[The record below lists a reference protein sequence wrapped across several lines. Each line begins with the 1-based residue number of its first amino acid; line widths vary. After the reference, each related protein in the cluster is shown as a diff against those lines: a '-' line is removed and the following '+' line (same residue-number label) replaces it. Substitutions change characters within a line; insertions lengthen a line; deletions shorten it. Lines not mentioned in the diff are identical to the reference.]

1 MLTPSQILKLV
12 LLAVVNPG
20 FLATLISVGAPDYP
34 VRLLLVFI
42 SALIQ
47 GLGLAAIVLHHNG
60 KGKWELIW
68 KTSLLFYGVTF
79 FQSGIEAVLFLN
91 YMQSTMTQADIY
103 AMVIFG
109 LVNTAVIVPIAVLLF
124 HIQVALSPQLS
135 LPPKTL
141 LLRFSALSMAYMII
155 YIVFGALV
163 FMPLAGTHFDTYYG
177 NMVMPDWL
185 FPFQIVRG
193 LIWVALAYGVLT
205 LISGERTLLVY
216 ITTMFIALP
225 FSSLLLPH
233 NEVMPL
239 PIRMAHLVE
248 ILSSMLL
255 FGFLCGRLL
264 TKKV

>member
-1 MLTPSQILKLV
+1 MLTPSQILKLL

-20 FLATLISVGAPDYP
+20 FLATVVSIGTPDYP

-42 SALIQ
+42 AALIQ
-47 GLGLAAIVLHHNG
+47 GFGLAAIVLHHIG
-60 KGKWELIW
+60 MGKWELIW

-79 FQSGIEAVLFLN
+79 LQSGIEAVLFLN
-91 YMQSTMTQADIY
+91 YMQSTMTQADIH

-109 LVNTAVIVPIAVLLF
+109 LVNTLFIVPIAVLLF
-124 HIQVALSPQLS
+124 HKEVSRSPQLS
-135 LPPKTL
+135 LPTKIL
-141 LLRFSALSMAYMII
+141 LVRFSAISVAYMVV
-155 YIVFGALV
+155 YILFGALV
-163 FMPLAGTHFDTYYG
+163 FKPLAGAHFDTYYG
-177 NMVMPDWL
+177 NMAMPDWL

-193 LIWVALAYGVLT
+193 LIWAALAYRLLK
-205 LISGERTLLVY
+205 LISGERKRLIY
-216 ITTMFIALP
+216 ITTIFIALP

-255 FGFLCGRLL
+255 FGFLCGSLL